1 MKVLVTGYNGQ
12 LGYDV
17 VRECTK
23 HGIEAI
29 GIDVAQLDITDEAA
43 VVAYMNEVKPTHLIH
58 CAAYTAV

>member
-1 MKVLVTGYNGQ
+1 MKILVTGYNGQ

-17 VRECTK
+17 VRECEK

-43 VVAYMNEVKPTHLIH
+43 VVAYMDKIKP
-58 CAAYTAV
+58 